1 MKAAP
6 VIASVPDD
14 FDPIATIGH
23 NQPPASPFD
32 AVKQEI
38 EDLFEEACHW
48 ADGEPISDQA
58 THDAIEK
65 LRDGIHEAGKRA
77 DALRVEEKKPLDDQ
91 VKAIQD
97 RYNVYIQPKRGKVD
111 LAKSTL
117 DTLLTPW
124 RTAKA
129 AAAAQEAARVA
140 AVAEAARVAAQEAM
154 RASAGNLAARE
165 EAEELA
171 ADAKRLEKTAK
182 RADKAA
188 TVGTGLRTVWV
199 ATPALADNSEELRL
213 EWAYNKDPA
222 RFAELVQQMA
232 SEAVRA
238 GARSIPGFVVA
249 ENRVAI

>member
-1 MKAAP
+1 M
-6 VIASVPDD
+6 S
-14 FDPIATIGH
+14 FDPTTIATIGH

-38 EDLFEEACHW
+38 EDLFEEAKNF

-97 RYNVYIQPKRGKVD
+97 RYNVYIKPKSGKVD

-124 RTAKA
+124 RTRIAQEK
-129 AAAAQEAARVA
+129 AQEAARVA

-154 RASAGNLAARE
+154 RASSGNLAARE
-165 EAEELA
+165 EAEELL

-188 TVGTGLRTVWV
+188 TTGTGLRTVWV
-199 ATPALADNSEELRL
+199 A
-213 EWAYNKDPA
+213 
-222 RFAELVQQMA
+222 ELVDEDSAMDWLWA
-232 SEAVRA
+232 RAKEEVLAVAQRNA
-238 GARSIPGFVVA
+238 DEVVRGGVRQVPGFKVV
-249 ENRVAI
+249 ESKVAS

>member
-1 MKAAP
+1 M
-6 VIASVPDD
+6 S
-14 FDPIATIGH
+14 FDPTAIVGAELPPKDH
-23 NQPPASPFD
+23 NQPPETPFD
-32 AVKQEI
+32 TVKQEI
-38 EDLFEEACHW
+38 EDLFEEAKNF

-97 RYNVYIQPKRGKVD
+97 RYNVYIKPKSGKVD

-129 AAAAQEAARVA
+129 AAAAHEAARVA
-140 AVAEAARVAAQEAM
+140 AAAEAARVAAQEAI
-154 RASAGNLAARE
+154 RASTGNLVARE
-165 EAEELA
+165 EAEELL

-188 TVGTGLRTVWV
+188 TVGTGLRTVW
-199 ATPALADNSEELRL
+199 R
-213 EWAYNKDPA
+213 
-222 RFAELVQQMA
+222 AELVDEETAMDWLWA
-232 SEAVRA
+232 RAKEEVLAVAQRNA
-238 GARSIPGFVVA
+238 DEHVRGGARQVPGFVVR
-249 ENRVAI
+249 EEKVAS